1 MSPTL
6 LHIFNTFSL
15 TCPDPILE
23 FEAILLKIIGFRPWK
38 QRLCII
44 KKIYTLVVVKQFKV
58 VLVRLGV
65 EYAFGNDVLDSTGLV
80 VIKSLVLDTVEK
92 DVTNIGDDIVV

>member
-44 KKIYTLVVVKQFKV
+44 KKIYTLVVVKQSKV

-92 DVTNIGDDIVV
+92 DVTNIGDDTVV